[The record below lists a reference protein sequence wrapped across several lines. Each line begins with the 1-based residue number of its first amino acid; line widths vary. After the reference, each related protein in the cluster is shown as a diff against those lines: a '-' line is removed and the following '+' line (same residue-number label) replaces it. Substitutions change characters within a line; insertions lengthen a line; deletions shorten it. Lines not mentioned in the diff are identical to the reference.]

1 MDRDAIEF
9 KVDEGEGPVTVR
21 ISEPPPTVRVVAVS
35 ADDVDLSMGDA
46 LDEGD
51 DEGEEV
57 APGDVLD
64 LFEATR

>member
-1 MDRDAIEF
+1 MDRDASIEF
-9 KVDEGEGPVTVR
+9 EVDEGEGP
-21 ISEPPPTVRVVAVS
+21 PTVRVVTVS

-57 APGDVLD
+57 APGDVLE